1 MARTAAG
8 ATLTEQHRQAQ
19 IAVRAQALRY
29 FIQLWPIW
37 QGDGKTFAR
46 LVDAAVPLVM
56 AHHQLSSSAATAYF
70 EAFRRAEQVGGS
82 ASAVA
87 APPVDIDKV
96 RAGLWVTGEKITH
109 AAILAGKSPQAAMET
124 ALVRTSGTITRQ
136 VLMGGRDAI
145 VLSTAGDRRAGGWVR
160 VTSGDPCAFCAMSA
174 SNGAVFSEDTADFE
188 AHAGCACTGEPAYPG
203 SDLPGRAGEFRDL
216 WNQHG
221 GDFKSFRA
229 AIEGRAP
236 TAA

>member
-29 FIQLWPIW
+29 FIQLWPVW

-46 LVDAAVPLVM
+46 LVDATVPLVM
-56 AHHQLSSSAATAYF
+56 AHHQLSSSAAAAYF
-70 EAFRRAEQVGGS
+70 EAFRRAERVGGS
-82 ASAVA
+82 AAAV
-87 APPVDIDKV
+87 PSPGPDLDKL
-96 RAGLWVTGEKITH
+96 RAGLWVTGQGMTRDAL
-109 AAILAGKSPQAAMET
+109 AAGFSPQAAMQT
-124 ALVRTSGTITRQ
+124 ALTRVSGTVTRQ
-136 VLMGGRDAI
+136 VLMGGRDAV

-174 SNGAVFSEDTADFE
+174 SNGAIFSEDTADFE